1 MLKIKIAIIDA
12 DLIGRSKHRFPNLV
26 CMKLSKYYK
35 DLDYEVE
42 LKMDYK
48 DLENYDKVFI
58 SKVFMDT
65 ELPNENPNKSLKT
78 EDGIIEFYKDHPILN
93 LPNVEYGGTG
103 FYYNKSPKLSVEIE
117 HTKPDYHLYDDW
129 VQQKISKE
137 IQKKEKKTQELL
149 TEEQIKTIKND
160 FTYYTDWSIGFTTRG
175 CIRGCSF
182 CVNKNYKECILHSS
196 LDEFIDTDRKYICL
210 LDDNIFACKDW
221 RSVFK
226 ALENIG
232 KRFQFKQGVDERLL
246 TDEKCEVL
254 FNSKWIGDF
263 IFAFDNIKD
272 APLIENKL
280 KLIRNHTNKVIK
292 FYTFC
297 SFNHDN
303 IGYYDKEFWH
313 KDITNLFE
321 RIKILMK
328 YSCLPYVMRYKDFE
342 NSPYRGTYINLAAWC
357 NQPSQFKKRSYREW
371 CICEKERGHDSTYR
385 YYKQLESDFPDI
397 AEKYFDLKYEE
408 INEYSTPYIV
418 K

>member
-1 MLKIKIAIIDA
+1 
-12 DLIGRSKHRFPNLV
+12 
-26 CMKLSKYYK
+26 MKLSKYYK
-35 DLDYEVE
+35 DLNYDVE

-65 ELPNENPNKSLKT
+65 EIPNENPDKSLKT
-78 EDGIIEFYKDHPILN
+78 ENGIIEFYKDHPILN
-93 LPNVEYGGTG
+93 LLNVEHGGTG
-103 FYYNKSPKLSVEIE
+103 FYYDKSPKLSTEIE
-117 HTKPDYHLYDDW
+117 HYMPDYHLYDEW
-129 VQQKISKE
+129 VKQKLLVGGKPKE
-137 IQKKEKKTQELL
+137 FE
-149 TEEQIKTIKND
+149 
-160 FTYYTDWSIGFTTRG
+160 YYTDYSIGFMTRG
-175 CIRGCSF
+175 CIRQCSF
-182 CVNKNYKECILHSS
+182 CVNKNYKQCNLHSPIGEF
-196 LDEFIDTDRKYICL
+196 LDKDRKYICL
-210 LDDNIFACKDW
+210 LDDNIFSCKDW
-221 RSVFK
+221 RSVFNELK
-226 ALENIG
+226 RIG

-254 FNSKWIGDF
+254 FKSKWIGDF

-280 KLIRNHTNKVIK
+280 NLIRKHTNKIIK

-385 YYKQLESDFPDI
+385 YYKQLENDFPDI

-408 INEYSTPYIV
+408 INKYI
-418 K
+418 

>member
-26 CMKLSKYYK
+26 CMKLSKYHK
-35 DLDYEVE
+35 DLGYNVE

-65 ELPNENPNKSLKT
+65 EIPNENPDKSLKT

-103 FYYNKSPKLSVEIE
+103 FYYDKSPKLSAEIE
-117 HTKPDYHLYDDW
+117 HYMPDYHLYDEW
-129 VQQKISKE
+129 VKQK
-137 IQKKEKKTQELL
+137 LL
-149 TEEQIKTIKND
+149 DGGKPKD
-160 FTYYTDWSIGFTTRG
+160 FEYYTDYSIGFMTRG
-175 CIRGCSF
+175 CIRQCSF
-182 CVNKNYKECILHSS
+182 CVNKNYKQCNLHSPIEEF
-196 LDEFIDTDRKYICL
+196 LDKDRKYICL

-226 ALENIG
+226 ALENTG

-280 KLIRNHTNKVIK
+280 NLIRKHTNKVIK

-328 YSCLPYVMRYKDFE
+328 YGCLPYIMRYKDFE

-371 CICEKERGHDSTYR
+371 CICDKERGHDATYR
-385 YYKQLESDFPDI
+385 YYKQLENDFPDI